1 MPPGQASELDAGSCT
16 ETHQELGR
24 GERGGQYRQ
33 QAVVPLWKM
42 TLPPKYQ
49 KLDFY
54 QITLITQVLYEFL
67 QKGSKSHNRP
77 SGMKAPGALLWE
89 IQQGGNYAGL
99 HSCSTGLLPASRC
112 QADCRHPP
120 CRPAS
125 VKAGFE
131 SSSPGCLTAGCH
143 GGRPALA
150 APEESG
156 SGALSP

>member
-1 MPPGQASELDAGSCT
+1 MQNVPPGQASKLDAGSCA

-33 QAVVPLWKM
+33 QAVVPVWK
-42 TLPPKYQ
+42 TLLPAKYQ

-54 QITLITQVLYEFL
+54 QITLLTQELYEFL

-77 SGMKAPGALLWE
+77 SGMKAPGLLSWE
-89 IQQGGNYAGL
+89 IQQGRNYDGL
-99 HSCSTGLLPASRC
+99 HSCSTGLLPASRW
-112 QADCRHPP
+112 P

-150 APEESG
+150 APEKSG
-156 SGALSP
+156 SGAPSP